1 MSEVKGA
8 KNSDRVLKLREAMG
22 IHNYGCCHLANS
34 PLVGQIVYSTGGST
48 RMTTTKQYDDLNRL
62 TQISSLPGAS
72 GLLPL
77 AYNYTYNAANQRTRN
92 TFTAVQN
99 R

>member
-1 MSEVKGA
+1 MATYS
-8 KNSDRVLKLREAMG
+8 
-22 IHNYGCCHLANS
+22 YLANS

-92 TFTAVQN
+92 TFVEGSVN
-99 R
+99 GNVIFN